1 MAENVTTLFEK
12 WQKQKQ
18 EHPEWTPSLEDL
30 LYFIHGSGSDSDRIY
45 SVEQLRDLLQTV
57 ITSLTGL
64 KNISISYSSND
75 DGITITGSHGSIYI
89 EGGNPPKIRFVSNQG
104 GPRSELT
111 YSGLKLVNSSGTE
124 SEKQAL
130 QSLDADGNFTADKS
144 YVLESS
150 QATPRQFKVKSSDG
164 GAYSYMD
171 IDKVAALTGAGN
183 TVINHQGVTIT
194 KKTGTG
200 SESVSMSMSE
210 SNDSVTFD
218 KPIKLVE
225 YRVGTI
231 WKLINQSTQSGS
243 AFVLSRRNGDDW
255 NDELIFNSDG
265 SVATFNS
272 IVKSKV
278 GFDLGE
284 NWRFIKG
291 QGDSLVIQLYDGAD
305 WNDVAIFKNDGTLL
319 TVKPELKVGNITVEK
334 VKGDGNNLQV
344 CGFSFSSPTGGAY
357 KHEING
363 YDGTNIASRIYN
375 MVLDTTARKIMKAS
389 QNNSIELL
397 DGEIGLVKVPR
408 GSGTVQITETNTQTT
423 CTCVAESGS
432 DRVYLVARVDNKIY
446 VVM

>member
-1 MAENVTTLFEK
+1 MKRISTSTAIQNRFVDGNKSTGRKATQFSAEWCNQIQEELANLLELNGITLGASEHQIFDLFAKFFTRGFSSISFTVGDVT
-12 WQKQKQ
+12 
-18 EHPEWTPSLEDL
+18 
-30 LYFIHGSGSDSDRIY
+30 INIGSDGKVIVQRKNNNDVYAALGVDKIRVQTPGQGSEITPEGFSHS
-45 SVEQLRDLLQTV
+45 SV
-57 ITSLTGL
+57 
-64 KNISISYSSND
+64 
-75 DGITITGSHGSIYI
+75 
-89 EGGNPPKIRFVSNQG
+89 GGNSVNLDENGLRFG
-104 GPRSELT
+104 R
-111 YSGLKLVNSSGTE
+111 VN
-124 SEKQAL
+124 
-130 QSLDADGNFTADKS
+130 D
-144 YVLESS
+144 
-150 QATPRQFKVKSSDG
+150 
-164 GAYSYMD
+164 
-171 IDKVAALTGAGN
+171 
-183 TVINHQGVTIT
+183 
-194 KKTGTG
+194 KTGVMNYDG
-200 SESVSMSMSE
+200 SEDAMV
-210 SNDSVTFD
+210 FD
-218 KPIKLVE
+218 KPVKVDEYLV
-225 YRVGTI
+225 GAI
-231 WKLINQSTQSGS
+231 WKLRIQSTQSGS
-243 AFVLSRRNGDDW
+243 AFIISRRNGNDW

-272 IVKSKV
+272 IVKSEV
-278 GFDLGE
+278 GFGLGE

-397 DGEIGLVKVPR
+397 DGEVGLVKVPR
-408 GSGTVQITETNTQTT
+408 GSGNVQITETNTQTT